1 MEIPEVKDYKPRKS
15 LGDEVIEQEVYGIDP
30 YTHNLLLDSMPEES
44 DWSLVDKHIFI
55 EEVLLRTLNKQVR
68 NFTGSGNTPMMYP
81 LKPVFEEILENA
93 EKNNDRR
100 TMRLCQFILKAID
113 SRPEDN
119 YVAYRKGLGVVCNK
133 EGGFSEDDFVVE
145 FLGEV
150 YPTWKWFEK
159 QDGIRALQ
167 KNNNDP
173 APEFYNI
180 YLERPKLRKS
190 QHPWLNG
197 TTLPYQGEVL
207 RTQGDADGYDLVVV
221 DAMHKANYA
230 SRICHSCRP
239 NCEAKV
245 TAVDGQYQIGIYS
258 VRPISYG
265 EEITF
270 DYNSVTEVC
279 RGSYLNLTGEGAF
292 QKVLKEHHGLL
303 DRHCL
308 LEACELNSVSEEDY
322 IELGKAGLGSC
333 LLGGLPDWLI
343 AYTARLVR
351 FINFERT
358 KLPNEILRHN
368 IEEKKRYF
376 AEIHMEVE
384 QSDAEIQAEGVYNQ
398 RLQNLALTIDKVR
411 YVMRCVFGDPKKA
424 PPPLQRLSPEEAVSY
439 LWKGRGVIGG
449 GTYPVHGS
457 SYGGCHF
464 ERPQGQVHAHDPSG
478 YDDTEMSYGNLYC
491 GVHEYCKTYN
501 ETYCLGQLMFWHNQ
515 NAEPDATLAKASRG
529 CLSLPDVGSFYA
541 KVQKSRQRVYGPR
554 TVKFMLARMVSS
566 ACTLLFC
573 CCVFGMTGEA
583 AQRPWPKDRI
593 WSFKSSMKVVGS
605 PMLDAVLHKATS
617 TKNGTLV
624 KHRPPIYQAMWD
636 S

>member
-1 MEIPEVKDYKPRKS
+1 MTKAGLVPPVTRKYEVIDHYIIVADEEEVRRKMQVSLPEDYAEKLNAQRNGTEESDMEIPEVKDYKPRKS

-81 LKPVFEEILENA
+81 LKPVFEEILEMA
-93 EKNNDRR
+93 GKNNDRR

-180 YLERPKLRKS
+180 YLERPK
-190 QHPWLNG
+190 
-197 TTLPYQGEVL
+197 
-207 RTQGDADGYDLVVV
+207 GDADGYDLVVV

-270 DYNSVTEVC
+270 DYNSVTEVGEIEERMRNGYYAIRGLNFIKEDISRMC
-279 RGSYLNLTGEGAF
+279 RDAIKIKNRGDARDMNRIVTLFIRLATSLDKGPKLAYARDEMMKSWKDDSPPGFSSSSKYKKSFGKVSERKQSYRSNGLPFMNEHFDSGDYASDREIRRRLSKLNKKFLHSGSDTSDDFDKSSDGSTADSTSTASETESDLEYTSEGA
-292 QKVLKEHHGLL
+292 
-303 DRHCL
+303 
-308 LEACELNSVSEEDY
+308 
-322 IELGKAGLGSC
+322 LG
-333 LLGGLPDWLI
+333 
-343 AYTARLVR
+343 
-351 FINFERT
+351 E
-358 KLPNEILRHN
+358 
-368 IEEKKRYF
+368 
-376 AEIHMEVE
+376 
-384 QSDAEIQAEGVYNQ
+384 
-398 RLQNLALTIDKVR
+398 
-411 YVMRCVFGDPKKA
+411 
-424 PPPLQRLSPEEAVSY
+424 
-439 LWKGRGVIGG
+439 
-449 GTYPVHGS
+449 
-457 SYGGCHF
+457 
-464 ERPQGQVHAHDPSG
+464 
-478 YDDTEMSYGNLYC
+478 
-491 GVHEYCKTYN
+491 
-501 ETYCLGQLMFWHNQ
+501 
-515 NAEPDATLAKASRG
+515 SRG
-529 CLSLPDVGSFYA
+529 GH
-541 KVQKSRQRVYGPR
+541 
-554 TVKFMLARMVSS
+554 
-566 ACTLLFC
+566 TLHL
-573 CCVFGMTGEA
+573 MTGLIHWLMSEN
-583 AQRPWPKDRI
+583 
-593 WSFKSSMKVVGS
+593 G
-605 PMLDAVLHKATS
+605 VLA
-617 TKNGTLV
+617 
-624 KHRPPIYQAMWD
+624 
-636 S
+636 